1 MADNVIRKACDRCH
15 SQKLS
20 CKRVG
25 DEACERCV
33 RLHAECKSSPSLR
46 YKKQQQQQQQQQKQ
60 HHQQQQQQHQQ
71 QQHQQLQHQQ
81 LNQQHPTTLP
91 QTVVVGRRSPKR
103 RRTGSELCPVQ
114 PKTGPITPHT
124 ADLATAHHS
133 VVGPDTALEL
143 SDFNFDFEQLA
154 FLTPPQA
161 DHLPH
166 TVLPGTVDAF
176 QAPTSFT
183 EPWEQQL
190 APSADPF
197 PQIGAP
203 SSFSPAGSSQ
213 VHRIVPTI
221 VPRRRPCA
229 PEHGAQDTRRQRQR
243 AKHRPR
249 QIALRQAAHAP
260 TQSREAP
267 TIHWMA
273 QLSDINARLLDLS
286 SVLPQQQG
294 PACDGRAAE
303 VASGFPI
310 DEMFKLTRRVAD
322 ILDRLSGTGPGD
334 EGRLDGSDPGN
345 SMFVLS
351 TYVRLL
357 DMYQRV
363 FNLVRVELLQAD
375 ARAAFRFWK
384 LPDVTVGS
392 FAVESTPSLQMSL
405 TIQLA
410 EEFLVRLR
418 NATAALDPA
427 LRSGEEKAA
436 VGGGGGTDG
445 ANGSS
450 MFSDVVDVSY
460 RAVRTKEE
468 SLGRHLAELR
478 DEIEAFLDC

>member
-46 YKKQQQQQQQQQKQ
+46 YKKQQQQQQQQQQ
-60 HHQQQQQQHQQ
+60 HQQQQHQQ
-71 QQHQQLQHQQ
+71 QQSQIQQQQLQHQQ
-81 LNQQHPTTLP
+81 AHQQHPAPGP
-91 QTVVVGRRSPKR
+91 QTAIVGRRSPKR
-103 RRTGSELCPVQ
+103 RRTGSELNLVQ
-114 PKTGPITPHT
+114 PEAGPITPHT
-124 ADLATAHHS
+124 ADLATTHHS
-133 VVGPDTALEL
+133 VVGPDPALEL

-161 DHLPH
+161 DHLSHP
-166 TVLPGTVDAF
+166 VIPGAVDAF
-176 QAPTSFT
+176 QAPASFT

-197 PQIGAP
+197 PQIVPG
-203 SSFSPAGSSQ
+203 SFSPAGSSQ
-213 VHRIVPTI
+213 FHRIVPTI
-221 VPRRRPCA
+221 SPRRRPCA
-229 PEHGAQDTRRQRQR
+229 PEQGGSDTRRQRQR
-243 AKHRPR
+243 AKRRPR

-286 SVLPQQQG
+286 SVLPQQQQQQG
-294 PACDGRAAE
+294 ATCNGRSAE
-303 VASGFPI
+303 AASGFPI

-363 FNLVRVELLQAD
+363 FNLVRIELSQAD

-427 LRSGEEKAA
+427 IRSGEEKAA
-436 VGGGGGTDG
+436 TGGGDG